1 MQQSLDK
8 LANLQTEIGLL
19 AAAEVYMRKST
30 KEDDDGGLPTSF
42 ATRHLARL
50 AVALGVGN
58 VAL

>member
-1 MQQSLDK
+1 M
-8 LANLQTEIGLL
+8 L
-19 AAAEVYMRKST
+19 AAAEVYMRKAT